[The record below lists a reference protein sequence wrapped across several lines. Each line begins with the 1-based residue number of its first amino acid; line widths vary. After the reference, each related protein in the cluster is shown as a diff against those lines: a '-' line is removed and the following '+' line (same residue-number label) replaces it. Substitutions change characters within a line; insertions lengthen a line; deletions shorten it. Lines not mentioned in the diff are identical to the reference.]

1 MVNTFFQLLR
11 NRKVGPS
18 TENLDINCFPPHGL
32 DKRRIV
38 VHLQEVVHII
48 RQHVDELARQ
58 LRDMLVQMA
67 IHIVGAIPVQWLQP
81 VPIGQARF

>member
-38 VHLQEVVHII
+38 GVVHFKCVLSLSTTLSLFREIS
-48 RQHVDELARQ
+48 
-58 LRDMLVQMA
+58 
-67 IHIVGAIPVQWLQP
+67 VG
-81 VPIGQARF
+81 FT